1 MGYLVNQM
9 EKLAKETERSL
20 KDKALLT
27 GGTLAG
33 TGLGVHAV
41 ALPFGHMLYE
51 HVASLGPSNNPEY
64 DARLASLSPIR
75 RAYIKAKNG
84 MFIADGMLK
93 GFLVKNTMD
102 AYRASPEKGLK
113 RLKFAGKAALD
124 SARDIRAGLMPKKL
138 RVLSALG
145 LPVIAA
151 AGYGG
156 YKGTEA
162 LLDD

>member
-1 MGYLVNQM
+1 MGYLVTQM
-9 EKLAKETERSL
+9 EKLAKEADRSL
-20 KDKALLT
+20 GDKVAL
-27 GGTLAG
+27 GAG
-33 TGLGVHAV
+33 ATAGAGLGAHAV

-51 HVASLGPSNNPEY
+51 HVDSLGPSTNPEY
-64 DARLASLSPIR
+64 DARLASLNPIR

-93 GFLVKNTMD
+93 EFLAKNTMD

-124 SARDIRAGLMPKKL
+124 SARSIHAGLMPKKL

-162 LLDD
+162 LLED